1 MDRKEFFKSTLKT
14 GTCACAVLL
23 LGGKDIAFAGQDES
37 EKKEDKNQKFISDWT
52 ENLMLIMDKNLDEKT
67 KTKIME
73 ESGRKCAESSY
84 KNVALKYKGNVKS
97 YLALM
102 KQEWAEVADF
112 DEGKGVIHV
121 IGEKT
126 KACFC
131 PMVKGKSTLSTGTF
145 CLCSRGLMK
154 EIFETVSGK
163 KANVK
168 LEKTVLTGS
177 DHCAFKITLT

>member
-23 LGGKDIAFAGQDES
+23 LGGKDITFANQEDS
-37 EKKEDKNQKFISDWT
+37 EKKEDKSQKFISDWT

-67 KTKIME
+67 KAKIME
-73 ESGRKCAESSY
+73 ESGRKCAESTF
-84 KNVALKYKGNVKS
+84 KNVALKYKDNVKGF
-97 YLALM
+97 LALM
-102 KQEWAEVADF
+102 KQQWAEVADF
-112 DEGKGVIHV
+112 NEGKGVIQLA
-121 IGEKT
+121 GKKT

-145 CLCSRGLMK
+145 CLCSRGWMK

-177 DHCAFKITLT
+177 DFCAFKITLT